1 MLLLLTTMALAG
13 SAIGDAFKAFD
24 GLSVEDVYDRMA
36 VRSAFAPDDV
46 EAWWTLGWACYAQ
59 HDFEG
64 ALSAWGEVR
73 RLDPERRGL
82 AFWAEIAAVRTR
94 WSPGPVGNPPV
105 SARPSGPAALTV
117 AAGGDTMLGNS
128 LAGRTAPGN
137 GEALL
142 AAAAPMLRAADL
154 AFVNVESAIAD
165 DLPSTKCGPT
175 STSCYAFRTPTRYTA
190 ALVDAGVDV
199 VSHAN
204 NHAMD
209 LGELGILSTAAALD
223 AAGIAHSGRYGDVA
237 SVQAAGLTVAVV
249 AAHSGECCLNVNDLN
264 EVVAAIRE
272 ADATADLV
280 VFSFHGGA
288 EGSRA
293 RRVPGRVEVAWGE
306 RRGDVRLLART
317 AVEAGADLVLGHGP
331 HVLRAMEVWQ
341 GRLIAYSLGNL
352 VGYRQ
357 FGTKGGFTGT
367 SGILEVQLAP
377 NGVVLGGRVLPL
389 VLDEEA
395 VPQPDPTG
403 RAWAQLTELAGLDFP
418 TTGVTFA
425 ADGALVLP

>member
-1 MLLLLTTMALAG
+1 
-13 SAIGDAFKAFD
+13 
-24 GLSVEDVYDRMA
+24 
-36 VRSAFAPDDV
+36 
-46 EAWWTLGWACYAQ
+46 
-59 HDFEG
+59 
-64 ALSAWGEVR
+64 
-73 RLDPERRGL
+73 
-82 AFWAEIAAVRTR
+82 
-94 WSPGPVGNPPV
+94 
-105 SARPSGPAALTV
+105 
-117 AAGGDTMLGNS
+117 
-128 LAGRTAPGN
+128 
-137 GEALL
+137 
-142 AAAAPMLRAADL
+142 
-154 AFVNVESAIAD
+154 
-165 DLPSTKCGPT
+165 
-175 STSCYAFRTPTRYTA
+175 
-190 ALVDAGVDV
+190 
-199 VSHAN
+199 
-204 NHAMD
+204 
-209 LGELGILSTAAALD
+209 
-223 AAGIAHSGRYGDVA
+223 
-237 SVQAAGLTVAVV
+237 
-249 AAHSGECCLNVNDLN
+249 
-264 EVVAAIRE
+264 
-272 ADATADLV
+272 
-280 VFSFHGGA
+280 
-288 EGSRA
+288 
-293 RRVPGRVEVAWGE
+293 VPGRVEVAWGE